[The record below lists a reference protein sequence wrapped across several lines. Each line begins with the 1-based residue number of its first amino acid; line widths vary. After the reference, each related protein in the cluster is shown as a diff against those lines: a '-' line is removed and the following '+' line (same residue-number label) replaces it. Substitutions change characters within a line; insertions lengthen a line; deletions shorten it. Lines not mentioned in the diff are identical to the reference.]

1 MERTIVA
8 VTDYIEPDLM
18 WEEEQLARL
27 GVKLM
32 AYQLK
37 FAPPEELLSKVK
49 DADVLVVNMARMNGE
64 VIGGLRRCRLIIR
77 HGVGYDNVDV
87 AAATRKGIMVSYVPD
102 YCLEEVAEHTI
113 ALMMACV
120 RRLFQ
125 GRKVLEDSARRGS
138 WDFEPLVPTFR
149 LMGKTVGIVGCGRI
163 GSRVLR
169 RLSGFGV
176 RTIVCDPYLPE
187 ERRRE
192 LGVPFVDLEAL
203 LSESDVVTLHVPL
216 NSETYHMISEP
227 QLRAMKPTAYLV
239 NTSRGPVVDTKAL
252 ARALREGWIAGAGID
267 VYERE
272 PPEPGEELLSLPNAV
287 LSPHI
292 SWYSEESAWDIRVK
306 IVEDIRRFC
315 EGKPPRFLVNPEV
328 LQRRGT

>member
-1 MERTIVA
+1 MGRTITVA
-8 VTDYIEPDLM
+8 VTDYVEPDLS
-18 WEEEQLARL
+18 WEEEQLAPWGVRL
-27 GVKLM
+27 Q
-32 AYQLK
+32 AHQLK
-37 FAPPEELLSKVK
+37 FAPPEELVSKIR
-49 DADVLVVNMARMNGE
+49 DADAVVVNMARMDEE

-138 WDFEPLVPTFR
+138 WDFKPLVPAFR

-163 GSRVLR
+163 GSRVLG

-176 RTIVCDPYLPE
+176 RILVCDPYLPE

-227 QLRAMKPTAYLV
+227 QLRTMKPTAYLV

-252 ARALREGWIAGAGID
+252 VRALKEGWIAGAGID
-267 VYERE
+267 VYEKE
-272 PPEPGEELLSLPNAV
+272 PPDPEEELMSLPNAT
-287 LSPHI
+287 LSPHLA
-292 SWYSEESAWDIRVK
+292 WYSEESAWDIRVK

-315 EGKPPRFLVNPEV
+315 EGKPPRFLINPEV
-328 LQRRGT
+328 LRREG